1 MKIDYEM
8 IGLGIFCTVGF
19 MQWFKNIL
27 KLDKDLSWVYATI
40 MPIAGCIIGLLLSLD
55 IPFIKIS
62 LPIVVGSQIGYEGF
76 IQNFFERFK
85 PKKAE

>member
-19 MQWFKNIL
+19 MQWLKNIL
-27 KLDKDLSWVYATI
+27 VFNQKDSWIYAII
-40 MPIAGCIIGLLLSLD
+40 MPAVGCIVGILLSLD
-55 IPFIKIS
+55 IPFIKIA

>member
-1 MKIDYEM
+1 MEINYEL

-19 MQWFKNIL
+19 MQWFKNVLIV
-27 KLDKDLSWVYATI
+27 DKKLSWIYAFT
-40 MPIAGCIIGLLLSLD
+40 MPVVGVSVGILLSLD
-55 IPFIKIS
+55 IPFVKIA

-76 IQNFFERFK
+76 VQNFLERFK